1 MLINKNI
8 FNVSEAAFIL
18 GLSASTIYKFI
29 HTGVIKAFKYDNRYA
44 WYITAD
50 ELHRY
55 DLLKISPT
63 AAYRLLASGKLK
75 CFHLGRI
82 WRIPREC
89 VNVYI
94 REQSFPA
101 T

>member
-1 MLINKNI
+1 MNNDYTDLLT
-8 FNVSEAAFIL
+8 V
-18 GLSASTIYKFI
+18 
-29 HTGVIKAFKYDNRYA
+29 
-44 WYITAD
+44 D
-50 ELHRY
+50 ELC

-75 CFHLGRI
+75 CFRLGRI

-89 VNVYI
+89 VNEYI

>member
-1 MLINKNI
+1 MNNDYTDLLT
-8 FNVSEAAFIL
+8 V
-18 GLSASTIYKFI
+18 
-29 HTGVIKAFKYDNRYA
+29 
-44 WYITAD
+44 D
-50 ELHRY
+50 ELC

-75 CFHLGRI
+75 CFRHGRI

-89 VNVYI
+89 VNEYI

>member
-1 MLINKNI
+1 MNNDYTDLLT
-8 FNVSEAAFIL
+8 VDDL
-18 GLSASTIYKFI
+18 C
-29 HTGVIKAFKYDNRYA
+29 
-44 WYITAD
+44 
-50 ELHRY
+50 

-75 CFHLGRI
+75 CFRLGRI

-89 VNVYI
+89 VNEYI

>member
-1 MLINKNI
+1 MNNDYTDLLT
-8 FNVSEAAFIL
+8 V
-18 GLSASTIYKFI
+18 
-29 HTGVIKAFKYDNRYA
+29 
-44 WYITAD
+44 D
-50 ELHRY
+50 ELCA
-55 DLLKISPT
+55 LLKISPT

-75 CFHLGRI
+75 CFRLGRI

-89 VNVYI
+89 VNEYI

>member
-8 FNVSEAAFIL
+8 FNVSETAFIL

-29 HTGVIKAFKYDNRYA
+29 HTGVIKAFKYDNRYT

-50 ELHRY
+50 ELQRC
-55 DLLKISPT
+55 ISPT
-63 AAYRLLASGKLK
+63 AAYHLLASGKLK
-75 CFHLGRI
+75 CFRLGRI

-94 REQSFPA
+94 REQRFP
-101 T
+101 TT

>member
-50 ELHRY
+50 ELQRY
-55 DLLKISPT
+55 LNTCQQKTLSTPT
-63 AAYRLLASGKLK
+63 QR
-75 CFHLGRI
+75 H
-82 WRIPREC
+82 
-89 VNVYI
+89 
-94 REQSFPA
+94 
-101 T
+101 